1 MNTKPDDVTLAL
13 WLEDEL
19 DGDEFARVEAW
30 ASTQPDQL
38 AAREETRHWRKQ
50 AACLLPREEEPPYAD
65 FFNSRIR
72 SAIASNQTAAAAPR
86 EKRAWWRAAWFMP
99 ATAAAGMAL
108 AFWGGTRTAG
118 SPGPMAVAS
127 ASPVIY
133 TPDSEVQAKYYA
145 GNNGSSTVIVL
156 DGVSAI
162 PDTLEFL
169 DTASISSDGG
179 TSSTASNGD
188 GTPAAVTQ

>member
-19 DGDEFARVEAW
+19 EGDEFARVEAW
-30 ASTQPDQL
+30 AATQPDQL
-38 AAREETRHWRKQ
+38 AAREETRRWRKQ
-50 AACLLPREEEPPYAD
+50 ASALLPREEEPPYAD

-72 SAIASNQTAAAAPR
+72 SAITANQTVMPQPR

-108 AFWGGTRTAG
+108 AFWMGTRAAA
-118 SPGPMAVAS
+118 PEPMTVA
-127 ASPVIY
+127 AATPVIY
-133 TPDSEVQAKYYA
+133 TPYNEVQAKYYS

-162 PDTLEFL
+162 PDTLDFH
-169 DTASISSDGG
+169 DTASVSPGSEID
-179 TSSTASNGD
+179 STASNSD